1 MVSQDRF
8 LEGLFAPHGGL
19 VLKPDASTVP
29 PSQLARV
36 IRSLAQSIFGAR
48 EARQSDFALV
58 GPGKC

>member
-19 VLKPDASTVP
+19 VLKPDAAAFD
-29 PSQLARV
+29 SQLARV
-36 IRSLAQSIFGAR
+36 IRSLAAAFFGPR
-48 EARQSDFALV
+48 EDRQSDFALV